1 MKTITARFRDKAEA
15 VKFLRDSVRSHC
27 YPWSI
32 DGLRLSIARKP
43 EQNQGWLV
51 ETWHYTEDAAD
62 LIEPWITF
70 MVLCD
75 YDIQVQATN
84 KRSIRRI

>member
-1 MKTITARFRDKAEA
+1 MKTITARFLNKTQAE
-15 VKFLRDSVRSHC
+15 KFYKDSVRSGC
-27 YPWSI
+27 YPWSL

-51 ETWHYTEDAAD
+51 ETWHYTEDTAE

-75 YDIQVQATN
+75 HDLQVQATN